1 MCWCKNTHITAK
13 SITFTQP
20 PSYSELPRFTVKE
33 QSEECA
39 FSGQIDFSR
48 NGKGKNREKMNSARK
63 KEEKHELSEIEL
75 MKNSW
80 LIDGNSCW

>member
-1 MCWCKNTHITAK
+1 L
-13 SITFTQP
+13 S
-20 PSYSELPRFTVKE
+20 RFTSEE

-48 NGKGKNREKMNSARK
+48 LGRGKNREKMNNARK
-63 KEEKHELSEIEL
+63 KEEKHELSEIKF

-80 LIDGNSCW
+80 LIDGN